1 MKTDFIQIMVAGPK
15 AVRQEV
21 IDRVFEL
28 VLDEKF
34 LEEMNMKKGAMIRIE
49 STLAP
54 SEELVGDRG

>member
-49 STLAP
+49 SSLEP
-54 SEELVGDRG
+54 SQEVIHG

>member
-28 VLDEKF
+28 VLDEEF